1 MAEALALARPGITLT
16 PVVVGQLHK
25 SNKLSDYKGNLAGG
39 LIENAHEFLTDGR
52 VGLIWSETL
61 TMLTEHMHM
70 DVLAFK
76 NFPMQ
81 AAGHMFKDRG
91 RAIVL
96 FWRSPYKRGRVQ
108 YVSAAKDVYGDS

>member
-1 MAEALALARPGITLT
+1 MPSMPSTLLCT
-16 PVVVGQLHK
+16 GVL
-25 SNKLSDYKGNLAGG
+25 NTGNNIPKCWAGVDR

-96 FWRSPYKRGRVQ
+96 FWRSPYKRGRAQ
-108 YVSAAKDVYGDS
+108 YVIAAKDVW